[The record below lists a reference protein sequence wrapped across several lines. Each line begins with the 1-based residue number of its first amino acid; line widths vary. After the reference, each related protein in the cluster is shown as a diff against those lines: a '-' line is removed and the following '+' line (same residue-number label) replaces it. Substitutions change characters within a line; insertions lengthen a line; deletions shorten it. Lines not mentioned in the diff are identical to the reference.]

1 MLAFA
6 DNRAFARRPVRDDAR
21 DKRKAR
27 IRQGYEKAMNK
38 YPKIIANLAE

>member
-6 DNRAFARRPVRDDAR
+6 DNGAFARRAARDDAR
-21 DKRKAR
+21 DERKAR

-38 YPKIIANLAE
+38 YPQIIANLAE